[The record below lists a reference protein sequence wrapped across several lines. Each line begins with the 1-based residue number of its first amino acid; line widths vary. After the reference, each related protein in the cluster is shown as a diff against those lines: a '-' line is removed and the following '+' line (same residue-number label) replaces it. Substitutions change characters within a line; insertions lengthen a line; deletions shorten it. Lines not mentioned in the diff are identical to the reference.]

1 LITIATL
8 WGAAVGIAIYS
19 VSRHWPATV
28 QLPLFGGRAT
38 ILFATDRE
46 IFKFVKHGGHD

>member
-8 WGAAVGIAIYS
+8 LEAAVVVAIFS
-19 VSRHWPATV
+19 VSRHWLATV
-28 QLPLFGGRAT
+28 QIPLFGGRAT
-38 ILFATDRE
+38 MSFAADRE